1 MPVCL
6 VVGWRRHTSAYVSIH
21 QHMSQDFVPVCLVV
35 VGGGASL
42 PYQYTSFSA
51 TAADATD
58 PSHTSP
64 TLLYEGL
71 ILPSPIVGPHAS
83 SSPSVAVAIIAAS
96 IALVIS
102 HWMLRVLCVAPVAP
116 LCLLLLSHVVE
127 ICLFPWICARASQVS
142 SINTFP
148 SRSSSC

>member
-1 MPVCL
+1 VTVC
-6 VVGWRRHTSAYVSIH
+6 T
-21 QHMSQDFVPVCLVV
+21 VV
-35 VGGGASL
+35 VGGGASQ

-51 TAADATD
+51 TAADSTD

-71 ILPSPIVGPHAS
+71 ILPSPIVGPHAP
-83 SSPSVAVAIIAAS
+83 SSPSVAVARIEAS

-102 HWMLRVLCVAPVAP
+102 RWTLRVLCVAPVAP
-116 LCLLLLSHVVE
+116 LCLLLLRLSHVVW

-142 SINTFP
+142 GINTAP